1 MRERANELLHL
12 SKKYFDEKSKG
23 KISTNRVF
31 ISGNGSRFDGFDSL
45 MKYVF
50 QYFIYRNPDEKGIS
64 NKSLID
70 FYFKE
75 IESFKNFN
83 LKNDNSNLFNSKIIQ
98 SNNLI
103 KSKIKKLLK
112 IG

>member
-31 ISGNGSRFDGFDSL
+31 ISGNGSRYDGFDSL
-45 MKYVF
+45 TKYVF
-50 QYFIYRNPDEKGIS
+50 QHFIYRNPDEKDLS
-64 NKSLID
+64 SKSLID
-70 FYFKE
+70 FYNNE
-75 IESFKNFN
+75 IEIFRN
-83 LKNDNSNLFNSKIIQ
+83 FNSKIIQ